1 MNWNQVQGNWK
12 QFTGKVK
19 EKWGELTVDEIDQ
32 IAGKRYITPWQ
43 DPREMRD
50 RTRGS
55 RKASQGLGEDPR
67 LIVGIF

>member
-19 EKWGELTVDEIDQ
+19 EKWGELTDDEIDQ
-32 IAGKRYITPWQ
+32 IAGNATFSLGIHKRKPKGKS
-43 DPREMRD
+43 
-50 RTRGS
+50 RTGRG
-55 RKASQGLGEDPR
+55 PR